1 MMRNSVANR
10 NTHEALLAT
19 ATSLFNQRGFSAT
32 RLVDVA
38 DRIGVTQ
45 NALYHYV
52 SGKRDLAYQ
61 CYLTGCRSRERLLI
75 AAGKRPGLA
84 AIRLF
89 VDKSLSEEEGEMA
102 VMGEVALLT
111 NEQARKVNRE
121 TKRSLGALAKM
132 IEAGVSDGSIR
143 KCDPV
148 VAAYSIVSML
158 DWVPVWFSEKSG
170 DRTALRRTF
179 VDIVT
184 AGVGL
189 KSNSLDDLLDIP
201 FTPALPAAETQVFD
215 RDELGIIKRE
225 QILRTTM
232 KMVNRQGVGG
242 VTVDGVAAQLGL
254 SKGAIYY
261 YFRHKNDLIYETFA
275 RAHRLGLHCRAL
287 ATERTTDPL
296 MRYCLF
302 QYLYRL
308 GHGTDDGPIPVL
320 ARTTSLQKPVRRQ
333 IAQSFSTVRTFA
345 DSCLAAAI
353 AQKSMRDIDTEC
365 ARHAMSGMTNWF
377 AKWYARDG
385 RLTLEQIARLQI
397 DLWARGLSE

>member
-143 KCDPV
+143 KCDPL

-287 ATERTTDPL
+287 RDGTNYGSANEI
-296 MRYCLF
+296 LF
-302 QYLYRL
+302 V
-308 GHGTDDGPIPVL
+308 PV
-320 ARTTSLQKPVRRQ
+320 PV
-333 IAQSFSTVRTFA
+333 STR
-345 DSCLAAAI
+345 
-353 AQKSMRDIDTEC
+353 
-365 ARHAMSGMTNWF
+365 ARHRRRPDPR
-377 AKWYARDG
+377 ARPHN
-385 RLTLEQIARLQI
+385 IATKTCPPADRTIVQYRSNVCRQLFGCR
-397 DLWARGLSE
+397 DCSEVHEAHRYRVCASRNVGYDKLVCEVVCA